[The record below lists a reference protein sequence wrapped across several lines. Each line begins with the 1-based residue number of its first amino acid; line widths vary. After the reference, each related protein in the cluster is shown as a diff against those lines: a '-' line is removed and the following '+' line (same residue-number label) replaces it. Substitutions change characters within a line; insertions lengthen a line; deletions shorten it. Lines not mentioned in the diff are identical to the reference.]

1 MDFDNNKLDEKL
13 KDKVSKCLEILVSLN
28 NKLSNIY
35 KLNSDDSYKSFLF
48 KNQNYNKWIRK
59 IKSLDDDIFKDK
71 DKLLELKSSSLK
83 KKIKEINDKNTLAEI
98 DILEK
103 KILELEEKQLSKFN
117 KDKSTKNNT
126 FKKIENIDIV
136 NLIKINGIAEK
147 SAGKL
152 LTKGI
157 KVESLLEEYESLK
170 SKQLF
175 PKYKNIEEL
184 FSFYS
189 NSKRNDF
196 IKKLLKDTKYL
207 KELNYNQI
215 VGLKYYK
222 DIQERIPRKEI
233 EQFEK
238 VITII
243 LKKYPNI
250 IFKICGSYRRGNLD
264 SGDID
269 ILISNKESDKSCI
282 LSFVKI
288 LIELDILVDHLT
300 INGENKYMGLGKIP
314 NEKYKVYRRIDIKYV
329 NISSFA
335 TSLLYFTGSRNLN
348 TEMRSKAISKGY
360 KLNEYGLFWNKKDNK
375 KQLDTPTEES
385 VFKHLDMEYLEPIK
399 RNI

>member
-13 KDKVSKCLEILVSLN
+13 KDKVSKYLENLVYLN
-28 NKLSNIY
+28 NKLSKIY

-83 KKIKEINDKNTLAEI
+83 KKIKEINDKNTLEEI

-103 KILELEEKQLSKFN
+103 KILEVEEKQLSKFN

-147 SAGKL
+147 SAAKL

-157 KVESLLEEYESLK
+157 KVEYLLEEFESLK
-170 SKQLF
+170 SKNLF

-238 VITII
+238 VVTII

-282 LSFVKI
+282 LAFVKI
-288 LIELDILVDHLT
+288 LIELEILVDHLT

-314 NEKYKVYRRIDIKYV
+314 NVQYKVFRRIDIKYV

-360 KLNEYGLFWNKKDNK
+360 KLNEYGLYWNKKDNK
-375 KQLDTPTEES
+375 KQLYTPTEES
-385 VFKHLDMEYLEPIK
+385 VFKHLDIEYLEPEK

>member
-1 MDFDNNKLDEKL
+1 MDFDNNKLDAKL
-13 KDKVSKCLEILVSLN
+13 KDKVSKCLELLVSLN

-35 KLNSDDSYKSFLF
+35 KLNSDNSYKSLVF
-48 KNQNYNKWIRK
+48 KNQNYNKWIK
-59 IKSLDDDIFKDK
+59 LIKSLDNDIFKEK
-71 DKLLELKSSSLK
+71 YKLLELKSSSLK
-83 KKIKEINDKNTLAEI
+83 KKIKEINDKNTLEEI

-126 FKKIENIDIV
+126 FQKIKNIDIV
-136 NLIKINGIAEK
+136 NLMKINGVAEK
-147 SAGKL
+147 TAGKL

-157 KVESLLEEYESLK
+157 KVEYLLEEFESLK
-170 SKQLF
+170 SQELF
-175 PKYKNIEEL
+175 PKYKKIEEL

-238 VITII
+238 VINII

-250 IFKICGSYRRGNLD
+250 VLKICGSYRRGNLD

-288 LIELDILVDHLT
+288 LIELNILVDHLT
-300 INGENKYMGLGKIP
+300 INGTNKYMGLGKIP
-314 NEKYKVYRRIDIKYV
+314 NDKYKIFRRIDIKYV

-348 TEMRSKAISKGY
+348 TDMRSKAISKGY
-360 KLNEYGLFWNKKDNK
+360 KLNEYGLYIKKEENK
-375 KQLDTPTEES
+375 KQFDTPTEES
-385 VFKHLDMEYLEPIK
+385 IFKLLDMEYLEPEK

>member
-314 NEKYKVYRRIDIKYV
+314 NNKYKIFRRIDIKYV